1 MLWYTFLTGFF
12 IFVNVTS
19 GTHLTYSIE
28 TYSSVMT
35 SLLSNYSSK
44 IRPIK
49 NQRGSLQMSIDL
61 FLAKINDISTTEQ
74 KMTTTGYL
82 KVKWTDELLV
92 WNSTTTGMYWM
103 QFNQKD
109 IWIPDVV
116 VKNGMTAFKMMG
128 GDFYYVCVY
137 NDGSV
142 YWYPYTVFETSCD
155 LDVTYFPFD
164 TQTCSVIITSWSY
177 SHWEVNFTIGSDKI
191 GFYEFVPNGIW
202 DLISYDATTDF
213 DSSLSE
219 LSFNLKLKRKSL
231 YFVLNL
237 ILPIMFVS
245 ILSLV
250 VFIIPVDAGEKMGYS
265 VTIFLAYAV
274 FLSIVSDEL
283 PMNSDSTSILSIY
296 LMTESSMSA
305 MSLLISSVQLRLNH
319 RKPGK
324 RIGEVFCMLVRAGRK
339 MRCEKRKVN
348 DSRQG
353 CFSKPC
359 RGAGHTQKI
368 DVMACENSTK
378 FQIDCKRSMENH
390 PQDDILEEEE
400 DDEIEWSDVA
410 SAIDFFSFW
419 ILLSVQVIV
428 TTVLFSY
435 AASN

>member
-1 MLWYTFLTGFF
+1 MYKFSSFLQIRTFF
-12 IFVNVTS
+12 
-19 GTHLTYSIE
+19 SI
-28 TYSSVMT
+28 
-35 SLLSNYSSK
+35 L
-44 IRPIK
+44 
-49 NQRGSLQMSIDL
+49 
-61 FLAKINDISTTEQ
+61 
-74 KMTTTGYL
+74 
-82 KVKWTDELLV
+82 
-92 WNSTTTGMYWM
+92 
-103 QFNQKD
+103 QKD

-324 RIGEVFCMLVRAGRK
+324 KIGEVFCMLVRAGRK
-339 MRCEKRKVN
+339 MRCEKSKVN
-348 DSRQG
+348 DSRLG

-359 RGAGHTQKI
+359 RGAAHTRKI
-368 DVMACENSTK
+368 DV
-378 FQIDCKRSMENH
+378 IDCKKSMENH
-390 PQDDILEEEE
+390 PDDNILEEEDE
-400 DDEIEWSDVA
+400 EIEWSDVS
-410 SAIDFFSFW
+410 SAIDCFSFW
-419 ILLSVQVIV
+419 ILLSVQIIV
-428 TTVLFSY
+428 TVVIFSY
-435 AASN
+435 ASSN

>member
-1 MLWYTFLTGFF
+1 
-12 IFVNVTS
+12 
-19 GTHLTYSIE
+19 
-28 TYSSVMT
+28 MT

-49 NQRGSLQMSIDL
+49 NQGGSLQMSIDL
-61 FLAKINDISTTEQ
+61 FLSSIKEVSTTEQ

-128 GDFYYVCVY
+128 GDFYYVKVY

-164 TQTCSVIITSWSY
+164 TQTCSVIIISWSY
-177 SHWEVNFTIGSDKI
+177 SHWEVNFTI
-191 GFYEFVPNGIW
+191 
-202 DLISYDATTDF
+202 
-213 DSSLSE
+213 
-219 LSFNLKLKRKSL
+219 
-231 YFVLNL
+231 
-237 ILPIMFVS
+237 
-245 ILSLV
+245 